1 MEKTCFTLISFLF
14 ILFGFLNPAQSGYTG
29 EYMFTLGGNDS
40 NYEESL
46 LETAIEDWF
55 KKIKNTVRDIELDPY
70 SKLNTPGT
78 SNGDGITVTYF
89 DGNKSGT
96 WSTVKPVEF
105 YSVKGANEFALYWLG
120 VSGLNFGY
128 WSTQHLLTPNGKNIP
143 DISHLSTWNPLQSS
157 QNTVPEPATLM
168 LLGFG
173 LIGLAGVGRQAR
185 KK

>member
-1 MEKTCFTLISFLF
+1 MYICS
-14 ILFGFLNPAQSGYTG
+14 QW
-29 EYMFTLGGNDS
+29 GGDDS
-40 NYEESL
+40 NDKVED
-46 LETAIEDWF
+46 LEKAINEWF
-55 KKIKNTVRDIELDPY
+55 DGKDIARSIDLDSDY
-70 SKLNTPGT
+70 SKIDAPAT
-78 SNGDGITVTYF
+78 SNDDHMTVTYF
-89 DGNKSGT
+89 DGNKFGT

-128 WSTQHLLTPNGKNIP
+128 WSTLHLLTPNDRNIP
-143 DISHLSTWNPLQSS
+143 EISHLSTWNPLQSP
-157 QNTVPEPATLM
+157 QTTVPEPATLM